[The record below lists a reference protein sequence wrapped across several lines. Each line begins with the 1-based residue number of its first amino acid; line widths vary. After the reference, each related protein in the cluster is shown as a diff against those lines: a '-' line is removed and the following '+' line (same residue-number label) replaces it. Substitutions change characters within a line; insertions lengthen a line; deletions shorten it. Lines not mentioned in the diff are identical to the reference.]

1 MAVERRQ
8 SPPGLIHHIDQG
20 GAVHQ
25 LGLSAAGCAD
35 RLVSSMS
42 RKGNCYDNAVMG
54 SFFSTL
60 KNELIHDR
68 DYHPR
73 DEARVE
79 VFEFIEVF
87 YNRQRLHQSLDYVS
101 PEQFETRNAVP

>member
-1 MAVERRQ
+1 
-8 SPPGLIHHIDQG
+8 
-20 GAVHQ
+20 
-25 LGLSAAGCAD
+25 
-35 RLVSSMS
+35 MS